1 MGGISSKSNWGIQT
15 EVENYEIHNYIKHTH
30 GTKDNDKDKDK
41 CPTANELMRIKGS
54 RIKGITVINSVNSDL
69 LKVLHYSIRR
79 MRSSLKVQL
88 QQNLS

>member
-30 GTKDNDKDKDK
+30 GTKDNDKDKGK
-41 CPTANELMRIKGS
+41 CPSANELMRIKG
-54 RIKGITVINSVNSDL
+54 ITGINSVNSDL

>member
-54 RIKGITVINSVNSDL
+54 RIKGITGINSVNSDL

>member
-1 MGGISSKSNWGIQT
+1 MAKKLNCGRNLKQKQLRYKG
-15 EVENYEIHNYIKHTH
+15 
-30 GTKDNDKDKDK
+30 K

-54 RIKGITVINSVNSDL
+54 RIKGITGINSVNSDL